1 MSRPDAPT
9 YDAHWGYRTLDAERY
24 ERRRYGSPLRRW
36 NLRMLERTLAR
47 ALEGVTP
54 GGLVLDAPCG
64 TGILAPFLRGRGFRV
79 VGADISPNMLAV
91 ARGRAQPV
99 DVFRGDVELLPIRAK
114 SVDAIVVSRFLM
126 HLPPERRISVL
137 QTFAAA
143 ARGPVIGMVCH
154 PYTFKTMSRAVRR
167 VLGLTK
173 KTTNRLT
180 RRQLEAEVAAAG
192 LRLERVLPVSP
203 GFSEK
208 WIIVV
213 RAAGPQ

>member
-1 MSRPDAPT
+1 MARPDAPT
-9 YDAHWGYRTLDAERY
+9 YHAHWGYRTLDAERY
-24 ERRRYGSPLRRW
+24 ERRRYGSFLRRW
-36 NLRMLERTLAR
+36 NLRLLEKTLAR
-47 ALEGVTP
+47 ALEGVKP

-64 TGILAPFLRGRGFRV
+64 TGILAPFLRSLGFRV

-99 DVFRGDVELLPIRAK
+99 DVLRGDVEDLPIRAK
-114 SVDAIVVSRFLM
+114 SVDAVVVSRFLM
-126 HLPPERRISVL
+126 HLPADRRIAVL
-137 QTFAAA
+137 RTFAEATS
-143 ARGPVIGMVCH
+143 GPVIGMVCH
-154 PYTFKTMSRAVRR
+154 PYTFKTMSRAARR
-167 VLGLTK
+167 FLGLTK

-180 RRQLEAEVAAAG
+180 RKQLDAEITAAG
-192 LRLERVLPVSP
+192 LRLERVLSVSP